1 MYLQWET
8 KKHLPNFK
16 ENGLFIFW
24 RKGEGR
30 FSSLIEKL
38 PAPPET
44 PLHKLVIVIAISAK
58 KWEQIEVLKLVEQ

>member
-1 MYLQWET
+1 MYLQWEN

-16 ENGLFIFW
+16 ENGLFIIW
-24 RKGEGR
+24 GKGEGR

-38 PAPPET
+38 LAPPET
-44 PLHKLVIVIAISAK
+44 TLHTLVIVIAISAK